1 MRWDERQLWSL
12 GSQFRPVKLLLVMKY
27 WCAIMNLREKHC
39 TKRRKSASNRKKEI
53 HLRRGQCTR
62 YSSTRAES
70 CYKKTREDG
79 EKKAWLENT
88 IENLCSLRSADL
100 TRESDRTPSCEV
112 SQTTSWLTHLIS
124 SASSRRCISR
134 TLKLCLTL
142 PTPLILPL
150 VTFSCSRIS
159 PKKTKK
165 NVLLLE
171 DSAPYHP

>member
-1 MRWDERQLWSL
+1 
-12 GSQFRPVKLLLVMKY
+12 
-27 WCAIMNLREKHC
+27 MNLREKHC

-79 EKKAWLENT
+79 KKKAWLENT

-100 TRESDRTPSCEV
+100 TRESDRTPSCVV
-112 SQTTSWLTHLIS
+112 SQTSSWLTHLIS

-159 PKKTKK
+159 PKNKQKMSCCSKIQLHIIPRISQFSVSSTFTQNRIKQAF
-165 NVLLLE
+165 LR
-171 DSAPYHP
+171 